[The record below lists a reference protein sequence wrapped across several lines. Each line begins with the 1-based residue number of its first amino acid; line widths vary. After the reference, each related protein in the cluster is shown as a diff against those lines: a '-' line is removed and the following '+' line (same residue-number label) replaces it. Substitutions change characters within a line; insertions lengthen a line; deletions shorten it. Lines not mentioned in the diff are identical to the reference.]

1 MSYTYAVLWFSNNKK
16 IQDPRVYLT
25 TWPMLT
31 SWVLPEQT
39 SFVESSYGTVH
50 LEKPAQFSDV
60 NPTSCRSIG
69 FFGSLRLFSRL
80 DENFIIIS
88 ENIALSRVTV
98 QDLGPFW
105 GLPKFDIGQAKGLGS
120 QRGSWTARERGNQ
133 TFQRKTSKFQGTVMS
148 RRQDEQR

>member
-1 MSYTYAVLWFSNNKK
+1 MSYTYAVLWLSNNKK

-31 SWVLPEQT
+31 LWVLPEQT
-39 SFVESSYGTVH
+39 SFVESSYGTVQ
-50 LEKPAQFSDV
+50 LEKPTQFSDV
-60 NPTSCRSIG
+60 NPTSCRAIG

-88 ENIALSRVTV
+88 QNTALSRVTV

-105 GLPKFDIGQAKGLGS
+105 GLPKFDI
-120 QRGSWTARERGNQ
+120 E
-133 TFQRKTSKFQGTVMS
+133 
-148 RRQDEQR
+148 QD